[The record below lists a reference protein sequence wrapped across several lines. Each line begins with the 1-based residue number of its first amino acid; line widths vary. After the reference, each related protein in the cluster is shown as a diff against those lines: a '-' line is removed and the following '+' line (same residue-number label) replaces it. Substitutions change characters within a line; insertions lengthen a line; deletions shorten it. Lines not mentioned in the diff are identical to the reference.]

1 MHLTL
6 AWMIAHVPAIL
17 AALFVSVRDGLKLP
31 NFAQFGWDTLINYAD
46 RLFWISVTSSGF
58 VVFDFVRRA
67 TSWKIGTP
75 CWVLPLPGTSPCARF
90 LCCWPRSRLG
100 WC

>member
-1 MHLTL
+1 MRLTL
-6 AWMIAHVPAIL
+6 AWFIAHLPAVL

-31 NFAQFGWDTLINYAD
+31 NFTHFGWDTLISYAD

-67 TSWKIGTP
+67 TKLKDRDD
-75 CWVLPLPGTSPCARF
+75 VLGLHMPGTSRYV
-90 LCCWPRSRLG
+90 LCS
-100 WC
+100 